1 MNTKKAVVVA
11 LVAGLVVA
19 AGVPASANQ
28 CPTLIKQANDK
39 IATMDQNSDTVKKA
53 KALVAEADR
62 LHQAGT
68 HSESVA
74 KAQAALATL
83 K

>member
-39 IATMDQNSDTVKKA
+39 IATMD
-53 KALVAEADR
+53 
-62 LHQAGT
+62 
-68 HSESVA
+68 
-74 KAQAALATL
+74 
-83 K
+83 